1 MKKLK
6 ISIELEFA
14 PAIGFM
20 IGVDGGSGLVI
31 LLPFLSLIIKRV
43 KPFNSLKP
51 VSDRHKTFK

>member
-43 KPFNSLKP
+43 KPFNSIKP
-51 VSDRHKTFK
+51 VR

>member
-20 IGVDGGSGLVI
+20 IGVDGDNGLVI
-31 LLPFLSLIIKRV
+31 LLPLLSVIIKRV
-43 KPFNSLKP
+43 KRVNSIKP
-51 VSDRHKTFK
+51 VRSGF